1 MRQQSALH
9 NPFPRTG
16 GSKSRAGLE
25 RRRYNSKERD
35 ARLYGTN
42 VAARLQE
49 AQYSNP
55 LCASDDSV
63 EYYAQDPSA
72 SQQCSATHPP
82 TPVLDAVLL
91 SADDAQLCGRHSELL
106 AELQGTVSRYLRHPH
121 TGASKGS
128 GIDAAVRDT
137 SCAQAAMEDSFVAV
151 RPRSTSTASSGAD
164 ATASPG
170 PNALFLLPT
179 RAALR
184 SGAWTLAA
192 AAPDAL
198 RVHEC
203 LTATE
208 LWTTT
213 PVTTQTT
220 PSASVAVGVVVRL
233 GSENARSSE
242 KKPLDEVP
250 LEVRNDDKVFW
261 LCDTSLDGVTHCG
274 REFCLAVYSANSSSA
289 GGDQAEPQHDK
300 NIVVHAVPCQLSLR
314 TYPLQPK
321 HTVTAFVQHP
331 PRDAACTVQPF
342 SATYTVPPARNALD
356 ASDDTSSL
364 HRRHVGPGLSV
375 AACGVRSPSAKRVAS
390 THGAQT
396 RSTVVT
402 AASALLHDAGA
413 ALCGFYYAVWQVLH
427 YLVFPAS
434 TYYIQYYQADYRV
447 TSSSASTAAAQ
458 SSTATQGKARST
470 TVNAHWELLVV
481 VGKPSTRATGS
492 ATNDV
497 RAVARLPLEAAPT
510 NCDALLIS
518 ERSGKGETST
528 AAFPSCV
535 VSLTAAHPSAG
546 RVLTVQRMTLQPV
559 SDGSGGRMAGDC
571 MPGATSNRARK
582 GSMAAEKRHMLELS
596 TQSFELLNQRAVL
609 QRRLRFV
616 RGVLRALGL
625 VVVAALAL
633 LIVLL
638 LVVDDTV
645 PEQAVKPNARIV
657 VPEACS
663 VPDSTE
669 ALPTHLLDPLSLGS
683 EHSSMQLR
691 DQQPCCYELDDSAE
705 DGSCVLRCAD
715 SYALSCASAL
725 APALEACL
733 DSGPPSEP
741 EGDAVDLGPVFNS
754 VEHTAGG
761 AVSDGAGDR
770 DVANIAAVDEGAD
783 RQPTVVCDGYIGGA
797 AAHTHAVPFTSAAP
811 SVHSTGAVPQ
821 QEKHQRAGRHP
832 YRSEEAAILSG
843 SALHHLLTQYQEH
856 QQRQRSAADLP
867 NVSIRGGGDILRER
881 LRALLEVLTAQFH
894 THSVVLG
901 GLALLLS
908 QHLLLLGQITKGQ
921 ARQLVAHILQVSQAW
936 ADALAK
942 AVQRYAPWLKDA
954 WESEIARYVREE
966 VTQRARL
973 LKRAVRKAS
982 ATAQNHIQAAWSAAK
997 VYIACHAFPLVQV
1010 ALGKVN
1016 VSLLQLGGQWSA
1028 AQEHMCAWQ
1037 DRAAA
1042 DTKAAVDRLLRVLAS
1057 AVAVVFGS
1065 V

>member
-1 MRQQSALH
+1 MRQQAALH

-16 GSKSRAGLE
+16 GSKSPAGLE

-35 ARLYGTN
+35 ARLYGTS

-63 EYYAQDPSA
+63 EYYTQDPAA
-72 SQQCSATHPP
+72 SQQYSATHPP
-82 TPVLDAVLL
+82 IPVLDAVLL
-91 SADDAQLCGRHSELL
+91 SAHDAQLCGRHSELL
-106 AELQGTVSRYLRHPH
+106 AELQGTASRYLRHPH

-151 RPRSTSTASSGAD
+151 RPRSTSTVGSDSVAEASHGQI
-164 ATASPG
+164 
-170 PNALFLLPT
+170 ALFLLST
-179 RAALR
+179 HAALR

-203 LTATE
+203 PTATE
-208 LWTTT
+208 LGSTT

-220 PSASVAVGVVVRL
+220 QSAPLAVGVVVRL
-233 GSENARSSE
+233 SSVNPRSSE
-242 KKPLDEVP
+242 RKPLDEVP

-261 LCDTSLDGVTHCG
+261 LGDTSLDGGTHCG

-289 GGDQAEPQHDK
+289 RGDQAEPQQEED
-300 NIVVHAVPCQLSLR
+300 IVVHAVPCQLSLR

-331 PRDAACTVQPF
+331 PRDAACIVQPF
-342 SATYTVPPARNALD
+342 SATYTVPPAPSALN
-356 ASDDTSSL
+356 ASDDTSSSL
-364 HRRHVGPGLSV
+364 HERHVCPGLAVTACKVQPSSAECV
-375 AACGVRSPSAKRVAS
+375 APME
-390 THGAQT
+390 T

-402 AASALLHDAGA
+402 AASALTRGA
-413 ALCGFYYAVWQVLH
+413 SAELCGFYYAVCQVLH
-427 YLVFPAS
+427 YLIFPAS

-447 TSSSASTAAAQ
+447 TSSSASTAVAQ
-458 SSTATQGKARST
+458 SSTVISGKARST

-481 VGKPSTRATGS
+481 VGKPSTS
-492 ATNDV
+492 ATDGANEDV
-497 RAVARLPLEAAPT
+497 RAVARLPLETAPT
-510 NCDALLIS
+510 NCDALLKS
-518 ERSGKGETST
+518 ERSGKRETST

-535 VSLTAAHPSAG
+535 VSLTAARPSAD

-559 SDGSGGRMAGDC
+559 SDGSGGRMGGDC
-571 MPGATSNRARK
+571 MPGVTSNRARK

-596 TQSFELLNQRAVL
+596 TQSFALLNQRAVL
-609 QRRLRFV
+609 QRRLRFL
-616 RGVLRALGL
+616 RGVLRVLGL
-625 VVVAALAL
+625 VVVGALAL

-645 PEQAVKPNARIV
+645 PEQAVKPAVPIV
-657 VPEACS
+657 IPEACL
-663 VPDSTE
+663 PDSTE
-669 ALPTHLLDPLSLGS
+669 ALPTHQLDLLSLGT
-683 EHSSMQLR
+683 EHPSMLLK
-691 DQQPCCYELDDSAE
+691 DQQLCFYELGDSAN
-705 DGSCVLRCAD
+705 GSCVLQCAD
-715 SYALSCASAL
+715 SYALSSASEL
-725 APALEACL
+725 APALETCL
-733 DSGPPSEP
+733 DSGPASES
-741 EGDAVDLGPVFNS
+741 EGDAVDVCSVFNTA
-754 VEHTAGG
+754 EHTAGG

-783 RQPTVVCDGYIGGA
+783 RQPTVVSDGYIGGA

-811 SVHSTGAVPQ
+811 SAHSTGAVPQ
-821 QEKHQRAGRHP
+821 QEKHQRAGRRP

-908 QHLLLLGQITKGQ
+908 QHLLVLGQITEGQ

-942 AVQRYAPWLKDA
+942 AVQRYAPWLRDA
-954 WESEIARYVREE
+954 WESEIARYVRGEI
-966 VTQRARL
+966 TQRARL
-973 LKRAVRKAS
+973 LKRGLRKAS

-1010 ALGKVN
+1010 ALGKVSA
-1016 VSLLQLGGQWSA
+1016 SLLQLGGQWSA
-1028 AQEHMCAWQ
+1028 AQERMCAWQ

-1042 DTKAAVDRLLRVLAS
+1042 DTKAALSRLLRGLAS
-1057 AVAVVFGS
+1057 AVAVVCG
-1065 V
+1065 